1 MPKTLLV
8 SSNDD
13 VSWVFNLQ
21 DIDPDDPDMRLFLSM
36 GVGVDGAV
44 KHVSKKKQGKDTG
57 LMISIQKELFTK
69 KKKHCWFFLN
79 NQSLSNY
86 KQFVMKQENSKCT
99 LSVYPILRARK
110 MYYNMYNCVNVIVF
124 MCFITCLLGFF
135 CPVQGTS
142 SGKLKATTSKTL
154 RQT

>member
-1 MPKTLLV
+1 MPKKLLV

-44 KHVSKKKQGKDTG
+44 KHVSKKKKQGKDTG

-69 KKKHCWFFLN
+69 KKKNIAGFFLTIN
-79 NQSLSNY
+79 H
-86 KQFVMKQENSKCT
+86 
-99 LSVYPILRARK
+99 
-110 MYYNMYNCVNVIVF
+110 
-124 MCFITCLLGFF
+124 
-135 CPVQGTS
+135 
-142 SGKLKATTSKTL
+142 
-154 RQT
+154 